1 MYAHG
6 FDKIT
11 AGAKKPEAS
20 PWRFRFPALFSDTRG
35 CNFIQQK
42 MPDHAVH
49 DIVQL
54 HTAHG
59 IKPAPGGLHEAI
71 VVEWVLV
78 YTHRHTSMSPGHQ
91 PLAVCHS
98 DSHCIMV
105 ACGHTHVQLIATPTP
120 GGVTQRLALH
130 GCVSIRIHVL
140 TFTRSILL
148 SRHQPLAVCHAEL
161 HGTVAGGVQ
170 AFTSHSRR

>member
-1 MYAHG
+1 
-6 FDKIT
+6 
-11 AGAKKPEAS
+11 
-20 PWRFRFPALFSDTRG
+20 
-35 CNFIQQK
+35 

-71 VVEWVLV
+71 VVEFLLV
-78 YTHRHTSMSPGHQ
+78 YKHRHASVSPGHQ

-130 GCVSIRIHVL
+130 GCVSMRIHVL
-140 TFTRSILL
+140 TFTRSL
-148 SRHQPLAVCHAEL
+148 SGHQPLAVCHAEL
-161 HGTVAGGVQ
+161 HGTVASISFTFTEMTTEAIAHDPMQRKSWPWTGPEKTEAEVQ
-170 AFTSHSRR
+170 QMLIHRARLAQIER